1 MLQWQKFADAI
12 TRSYFGSA
20 QRFDFYKML
29 SEMEKAIRPEIK
41 NAPIDEKHIHLV
53 PLDDGTI
60 IEIDFHPTFTL
71 VSEYGQD
78 MKKTEI
84 LGKAAS
90 ERGETATLRSFSA
103 KLKKEK
109 RGFGYPFPDMLQ
121 NMFRSLRAGE
131 MFTFENGTSFLCTE
145 KNGNI
150 VTLKKMCGNILGDSD
165 VTALLNSGKSFDVDS
180 DSQKEIQA
188 LYRLIYDKDTDSAK
202 GRIFSTS
209 TTKDYVAALTGSAE
223 NNSDRR
229 IDIGPIILHLKK
241 GAFMSPAKWLDINN
255 NAMSDEQ
262 INALYAWMS
271 NAPVVIDLKHTDD
284 DLANSYD
291 DTCFSEYIEQF
302 FKEGKFDNVYKA
314 ICQYVYEKKGTLK
327 VEIKSYIRNNEDFY
341 ADGFVF
347 SFEENAVIMRRATYG
362 DNDITHKIVALK
374 KSPARLFSDFCAEK
388 YNSDYFLMKNKK
400 RAVLRRALPKGSLS
414 LSA

>member
-12 TRSYFGSA
+12 TRSYFGST

-29 SEMEKAIRPEIK
+29 SEMEKVIRPEIK
-41 NAPIDEKHIHLV
+41 DEPADEKHLYLV
-53 PLDDGTI
+53 PVDDGTI
-60 IEIDFHPTFTL
+60 IEIDFHPTYTL
-71 VSEYGQD
+71 VSEYGQN
-78 MKKTEI
+78 MEKKEV

-90 ERGETATLRSFSA
+90 ERGETAALRSFSA

-109 RGFGYPFPDMLQ
+109 RGFGYPFPEMLQ
-121 NMFRSLRAGE
+121 NMFKSLRAGE

-150 VTLKKMCGNILGDSD
+150 VTLKKMCGNITGDSD
-165 VTALLNSGKSFDVDS
+165 VTTLLNDGKTFDVDS
-180 DSQKEIQA
+180 NSQKEIQA
-188 LYRLIYDKDTDSAK
+188 LYRLIYDRNTDSAK

-209 TTKDYVAALTGSAE
+209 TTKDYVSALTESAE
-223 NNSDRR
+223 NNSNRR
-229 IDIGPIILHLKK
+229 IDIGPIILQLKK
-241 GAFMSPAKWLDINN
+241 GSFMSPAKWLDINN
-255 NAMSDEQ
+255 SPVSDEQ

-271 NAPVVIDLKHTDD
+271 NAPVIIDLNHTDD
-284 DLANSYD
+284 DLKNDYD

-302 FKEGKFDNVYKA
+302 FKEGKFNNVYKA

-327 VEIKSYIRNNEDFY
+327 VEIKSYIRNNEDYY

-347 SFEENAVIMRRATYG
+347 SFEDNAVIMRRATYG

-400 RAVLRRALPKGSLS
+400 RAVLRKSLPQTSFAF
-414 LSA
+414 SA